1 MSTAAARATGGD
13 GLAAVGGSSG
23 GNAERPISKLEPRDA
38 SPERPSSRDSS
49 SPDNTCAICLGKPEN
64 KSFTDS
70 CFHTFC
76 FGCLAEWAKLKPEC
90 PLCKQRFKSIIHSVR
105 SLEDYDQYF
114 LSEEQHRTRSLYS
127 TSFSGDGPDGRRF
140 RFPTTLTAERRHQLA
155 MERSLQSSNQ
165 RATSASRVPRAGM
178 MQNEAVGRYN
188 LTTTSA
194 ERRYLYDLDLWV
206 SNNPT
211 RYREASP
218 QFYRD
223 NPACV
228 HRLIPWLNREL
239 IALLGGSSSRITA
252 VLELVLSLISEVDIR
267 HPDFSRHLY
276 PSFGSRTQHFVH
288 EFYAFATS
296 VHDMVNY
303 DRNTLYGSA
312 ISVLARGTP
321 VERYQSQLAESQRR
335 AAELVSNATPRES
348 SPRPGPSGV
357 VSRQAR
363 EVIAAPVA
371 DDSDSDSSDCIV
383 VSVVK
388 PGERTPV
395 VISLLSSSDDD
406 EDTSVQNPLH
416 EETVVSEERATGLA
430 EESVFEVDL
439 PPASPRE
446 PLPSTPRA
454 TPPRT
459 RAVSF
464 VSADSWT
471 SDSDSRSS
479 TSSSSHRRAARK
491 KKAEVRP
498 PKLRSVVGSVVH
510 RLSELGFHVGQRI
523 LDLLHVREKNYKR
536 ETKLLNILLFIKTS
550 VWKTLFGKEADKLE
564 QANEDDRTY
573 YLIEKEPLVIKFIS
587 VPKDRGSLNCAAFV
601 AGIIEAILIGCN
613 FPAKVTAHWYKG
625 TTFMIKF
632 EESVIVRDK
641 SLESR

>member
-13 GLAAVGGSSG
+13 DLAAVGGSSG
-23 GNAERPISKLEPRDA
+23 GNVERPRSKLEPRDA

-140 RFPTTLTAERRHQLA
+140 RFPTTLTAERRQQLA

-335 AAELVSNATPRES
+335 AAELVSNAAPRES

-363 EVIAAPVA
+363 EVVAAPVA

-395 VISLLSSSDDD
+395 VISLLSSSSDD
-406 EDTSVQNPLH
+406 EDTSIQNLLH
-416 EETVVSEERATGLA
+416 EETVVSEERATGLI
-430 EESVFEVDL
+430 EESVFEVYP

-446 PLPSTPRA
+446 PSPSTPRA
-454 TPPRT
+454 MPPRT

-491 KKAEVRP
+491 KKVEVRP

-510 RLSELGFHVGQRI
+510 RSASSSSPRRRHEHKKSKKSKK
-523 LDLLHVREKNYKR
+523 HKR
-536 ETKLLNILLFIKTS
+536 
-550 VWKTLFGKEADKLE
+550 
-564 QANEDDRTY
+564 R
-573 YLIEKEPLVIKFIS
+573 
-587 VPKDRGSLNCAAFV
+587 
-601 AGIIEAILIGCN
+601 
-613 FPAKVTAHWYKG
+613 
-625 TTFMIKF
+625 
-632 EESVIVRDK
+632 
-641 SLESR
+641 ESRSRRE

>member
-1 MSTAAARATGGD
+1 MSTAGTKQGATE
-13 GLAAVGGSSG
+13 G
-23 GNAERPISKLEPRDA
+23 GNASASIGATVASPISKVERGEA

-49 SPDNTCAICLGKPEN
+49 SPENTCAICLGKPEN

-114 LSEEQHRTRSLYS
+114 LSEEQHRTRSLYP
-127 TSFSGDGPDGRRF
+127 TSFSADGPDGRRF
-140 RFPTTLTAERRHQLA
+140 RFPTTLTAERRQQLA
-155 MERSLQSSNQ
+155 MERNMQGLNQ
-165 RATSASRVPRAGM
+165 RATSASRVPRPGMPQREAG
-178 MQNEAVGRYN
+178 GRYGA

-194 ERRYLYDLDLWV
+194 ERRDLYDMDLWV
-206 SNNPT
+206 SNNST

-223 NPACV
+223 NPACM

-239 IALLGGSSSRITA
+239 IALLGGNSSRITA
-252 VLELVLSLISEVDIR
+252 VLELVLSLIGEVDIR
-267 HPDFSRHLY
+267 HPDFFRHLY

-303 DRNTLYGSA
+303 DRNAVYEWGTM
-312 ISVLARGTP
+312 VLARGTP
-321 VERYQSQLAESQRR
+321 IERYQAHLVESQRR
-335 AAELVSNATPRES
+335 AAELVSNARPRES

-357 VSRQAR
+357 ASRPPRTNVAVR
-363 EVIAAPVA
+363 AA
-371 DDSDSDSSDCIV
+371 DGSDSDSSDCVI

-388 PGERTPV
+388 PEERTPV
-395 VISLLSSSDDD
+395 VISLLSSSDE
-406 EDTSVQNPLH
+406 EDARVQSPPRR
-416 EETVVSEERATGLA
+416 ERVVSEERVTGTTKENL
-430 EESVFEVDL
+430 VEVD
-439 PPASPRE
+439 PPPVPPREHSASP
-446 PLPSTPRA
+446 PRA
-454 TPPRT
+454 RV
-459 RAVSF
+459 VSF
-464 VSADSWT
+464 VSSGEGRTDSWT
-471 SDSDSRSS
+471 SDSDSVSS
-479 TSSSSHRRAARK
+479 TSSADDRRASRK
-491 KKAEVRP
+491 KKKEVRQL
-498 PKLRSVVGSVVH
+498 KLRSVVGSVVH

-587 VPKDRGSLNCAAFV
+587 VPKDRGDLNCAAFV

-632 EESVIVRDK
+632 DESVIVRDK